1 MRDSGRPVPTVLL
14 VLECGQG
21 TLKTVRETIN
31 KNIPVVV
38 IAGSGRAADLIDYAA
53 NNKELYVFELVYNFR
68 LLNDRLETQYKQ
80 FLWFRKLTYLYIC
93 PFDGQQ

>member
-53 NNKELYVFELVYNFR
+53 SNKEL
-68 LLNDRLETQYKQ
+68 
-80 FLWFRKLTYLYIC
+80 
-93 PFDGQQ
+93 